1 MPHPWGIFSK
11 GNRLGELTRFNLALL
26 RQKLGLNT
34 LYETGTGHGRSLRWA
49 HDSGIEHIS
58 SIEQHAETLDRAKAK
73 LQDLPHAR
81 LMHGDCLE
89 LIKEIPPVPE
99 TPRLIFLDA
108 HFVDGADFKDHK
120 AYLESVGHPRS
131 FPLLEELSAL
141 AGRYAPQDW
150 IIIDDARLYSDGV
163 FAQGECPGWARQWHN
178 RPRLDE
184 CFALFAATHDLHLL
198 RQDHGYFILVPKHSP
213 LDWRDVVR
221 VMPGDPAGNGVL
233 PFSLNIPGVTSISI
247 QRRIADHRFATRYFV
262 GQGLDVGGGIDTLAL
277 FQEFFPLAS
286 GISRYDLEN
295 GDAQLLKNV
304 DDGAFDFL
312 YSSHC
317 LEHMRDAREALAN
330 WLRVVKSGGH
340 LVIQVPDEDLYE
352 QGQWPS
358 RYNSDHKLTFT
369 ICKAKSWS
377 PVSVNLLDL
386 LKEFSPLAK
395 VISLAQIDH
404 GYRTR
409 LVPSGIDQTRT
420 PLAECGIEFV
430 LRKY

>member
-1 MPHPWGIFSK
+1 MGD
-11 GNRLGELTRFNLALL
+11 LTRFKLSLL
-26 RQKLGLNT
+26 KQKLGLTT
-34 LYETGTGHGRSLRWA
+34 LYETGTGLGKSLRWA
-49 HDSGIEHIS
+49 HDCGIERIT
-58 SIEQHAETLDRAKAK
+58 SIEQHAETLAQAKAG
-73 LQDLPHAR
+73 LRDLAHVR
-81 LMHGDCLE
+81 LLYGDCLD
-89 LIKEIPPVPE
+89 LIREIPAVAD
-99 TPRLIFLDA
+99 TPRLVFLDA
-108 HFVDGADFKDHK
+108 HFADGADFMDRA
-120 AYLESVGHPRS
+120 AYLESARHPRS
-131 FPLLEELSAL
+131 FPLLEELAAL
-141 AGRYAPQDW
+141 AEKCTPRDW
-150 IIIDDARLYSDGV
+150 IIIDDACLYVDGM
-163 FAQGECPGWARQWHN
+163 FAKGECPVWARQWTD

-184 CFALFAATHDLHLL
+184 CLSRFAATHDLHLL
-198 RQDHGYFILVPKHSP
+198 RQDHGYFLLVPKQSP

-221 VMPGDPAGNGVL
+221 VLPGDPAGNGVL

-262 GQGLDVGGGIDTLAL
+262 GAGLDVGGGIDTLAL
-277 FQEFFPLAS
+277 FREFFPLATA
-286 GISRYDLEN
+286 ISRYDLEN

-358 RYNSDHKLTFT
+358 RYNSDHKLSFT
-369 ICKAKSWS
+369 ICKPTSWS

-386 LKEFSPLAK
+386 LKEFSPRAK
-395 VISLAQIDH
+395 IISLAQIDH
-404 GYRTR
+404 GYRTA
-409 LVPSGIDQTRT
+409 LVPPGIDQTRT

-430 LRKY
+430 LRKL

>member
-1 MPHPWGIFSK
+1 M
-11 GNRLGELTRFNLALL
+11 TRFNLSLL
-26 RQKLGLNT
+26 KQKLGLST
-34 LYETGTGHGRSLRWA
+34 LYETGTGHGKSLRWA
-49 HDSGIEHIS
+49 HDSGIENIT
-58 SIEQHAETLDRAKAK
+58 SIEQHAETLEKAKASLK
-73 LQDLPHAR
+73 DLSHIR
-81 LMHGDCLE
+81 LMHGDCME
-89 LIKEIPPVPE
+89 LVAQIPPVAGG
-99 TPRLIFLDA
+99 PRLIFLDA
-108 HFVDGADFKDHK
+108 HFVDGADFKDQK
-120 AYLESVGHPRS
+120 AYLESAAHPRS
-131 FPLLEELSAL
+131 FPLLEELAAL
-141 AGRYAPQDW
+141 AGRCTSHDW
-150 IIIDDARLYSDGV
+150 IIIDDARLYFDGM
-163 FAQGECPGWARQWHN
+163 FARGECPGWARQWSH

-184 CFALFAATHDLHLL
+184 CMALFGVTHDVHLL
-198 RQDHGYFILVPKHSP
+198 RQDHGYLMLVPKQTH

-221 VMPGDPAGNGVL
+221 FLPGDLAGGGAL
-233 PFSLNIPGVTSISI
+233 PFSVDIPGVTSISI

-262 GQGLDVGGGIDTLAL
+262 GRGLDVGGGIDTLAL

-286 GISRYDLEN
+286 CISRYDLEN

-369 ICKAKSWS
+369 ICKPKSWS

-386 LKEFSPLAK
+386 LQEFSPLAK
-395 VISLAQIDH
+395 IISLAQIDNA
-404 GYRTR
+404 YRTR
-409 LVPSGIDQTRT
+409 LVPLGVDQTRT

-430 LRKY
+430 LKKY